1 MWRLLHSGNG
11 PDVSPH
17 PQITLAHSRN
27 AEDVGGKMACDLT
40 GVEALSYNTTLR
52 LVRLAALFWMTQP
65 IIA

>member
-1 MWRLLHSGNG
+1 
-11 PDVSPH
+11 
-17 PQITLAHSRN
+17 
-27 AEDVGGKMACDLT
+27 MACDLT